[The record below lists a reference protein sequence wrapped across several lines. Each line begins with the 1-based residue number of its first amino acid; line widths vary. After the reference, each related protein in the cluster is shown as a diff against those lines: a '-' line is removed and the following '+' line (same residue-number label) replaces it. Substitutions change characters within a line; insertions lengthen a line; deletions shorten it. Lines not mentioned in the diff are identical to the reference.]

1 MILPTVSH
9 PLSIYPTFTTKLANI
24 LLSVYPM
31 PGALEHDVQ
40 EQPAPAEG
48 GGHADVR
55 PLDQRPGELFYRI
68 LRRG

>member
-1 MILPTVSH
+1 
-9 PLSIYPTFTTKLANI
+9 
-24 LLSVYPM
+24 M